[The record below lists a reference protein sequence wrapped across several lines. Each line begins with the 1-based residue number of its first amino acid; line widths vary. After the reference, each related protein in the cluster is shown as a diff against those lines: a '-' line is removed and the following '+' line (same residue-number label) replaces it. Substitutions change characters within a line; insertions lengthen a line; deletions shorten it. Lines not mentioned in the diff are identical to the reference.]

1 VGAEWARSG
10 RGAIAIARALCYPQA
25 QMRQSRLA
33 LACAALVC
41 GACGACGRGDAPVQ
55 PRRDDAGVAID
66 AAVADVAERPLGLP
80 DLAAF
85 QWRKR
90 GGHPAYRIARKAE
103 AAGQWAE
110 VVTTCRQAL
119 AADPSHLDASWLLAA
134 ALGRLDK
141 IDQIVEPLHA
151 AVAGDFAKW
160 GHAWID
166 HPALARFRDAPTG
179 RAWARRVEQDRA
191 AFTAALA
198 RALIVTAG
206 GDLYAYDPKGPRW
219 HRLTHTYGAVIG
231 GMRVPAEK
239 RIVYVTRQRVKGKG
253 KKEVTLA
260 AGIVDL
266 ARGRTLGAIELG
278 TKGPISVAYS
288 AKKVPGVWIG
298 TRGVRGVAWQ
308 VLDDSGKLSPA
319 PPRSVRPPG
328 PWLAV
333 FGRTVR
339 PRTLP
344 VADVVADFDDKGLA
358 SAIRIGHSSRI
369 VSIPSPALIDG
380 NSLAWSA
387 DGAQLAF
394 VAQLDDECGASAPN
408 AAVYIA
414 DATTGALR
422 ELERAASGLAVDW
435 LSDGRPVVAGD
446 KGVSIVGADGPVPIE
461 GADGLLA
468 PRVRPKCTP
477 AADDDA
483 APAAPAE
490 DPDLPEAAGANGDS
504 AGASAGG
511 AGAAGAAGGAAS
523 GAAGATAGSASGGAA
538 APSSAPPEARPPA
551 AGAVPSSAPAASS
564 KK

>member
-1 VGAEWARSG
+1 
-10 RGAIAIARALCYPQA
+10 
-25 QMRQSRLA
+25 MRQSRLA
-33 LACAALVC
+33 LACAALAC
-41 GACGACGRGDAPVQ
+41 SACGACGHGDGPAK
-55 PRRDDAGVAID
+55 PRRDDGGVAID
-66 AAVADVAERPLGLP
+66 AAVADVAERALGLP

-119 AADPSHLDASWLLAA
+119 AADPSHLEASWLLAA
-134 ALGRLDK
+134 ALGRLGK
-141 IDQIVEPLHA
+141 VDQILEPLHA

-160 GHAWID
+160 GHASID
-166 HPALARFRDAPTG
+166 LPALAAFHDAPVG

-206 GDLYAYDPKGPRW
+206 GELYAYDPKGPRW

-231 GMRVPAEK
+231 GLRVPAEK
-239 RIVYVTRQRVKGKG
+239 RIVYVTRQRAKGKG
-253 KKEVTLA
+253 KKDITLA

-278 TKGPISVAYS
+278 TKGPISVAYA
-288 AKKVPGVWIG
+288 AKKLPGVWIG
-298 TRGVRGVAWQ
+298 TYSPRGVAWQ

-358 SAIRIGHSSRI
+358 SAIRIGRSSRI
-369 VSIPSPALIDG
+369 LSIPSPALIDG

-394 VAQLDDECGASAPN
+394 VAQLDDECGPGAPN
-408 AAVYIA
+408 AAVYVA

-446 KGVSIVGADGPVPIE
+446 KGVSIVDAGGPVPIE

-468 PRVRPKCTP
+468 SRVRPKCTP
-477 AADDDA
+477 PDDDA
-483 APAAPAE
+483 AAPPPAPAE
-490 DPDLPEAAGANGDS
+490 DPDQPEAAGAAGDAGGA
-504 AGASAGG
+504 AGAAGT
-511 AGAAGAAGGAAS
+511 AGAAGAA
-523 GAAGATAGSASGGAA
+523 AGSASSAAGGAAAGAAAGAAGGGAA
-538 APSSAPPEARPPA
+538 APAPAPA
-551 AGAVPSSAPAASS
+551 VAPAAPSQ
-564 KK
+564 K